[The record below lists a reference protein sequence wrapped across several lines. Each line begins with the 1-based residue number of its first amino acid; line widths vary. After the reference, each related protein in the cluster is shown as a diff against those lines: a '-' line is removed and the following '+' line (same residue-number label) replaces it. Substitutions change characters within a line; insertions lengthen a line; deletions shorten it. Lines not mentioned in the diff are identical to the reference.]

1 MSTLGD
7 SEDIW
12 PLSGNRLDSKYEKCR
27 NITEEIYKRINITF
41 QIKKLESEVR
51 SDLSDNSDQID
62 SNDLSNETDL
72 FACDKSDSISSS
84 TEAERPTVT
93 CEKYININNNEETK
107 MKKGGAVYK
116 RPRKRFRKRVK
127 KRQSKSAR
135 SDSEGSSDEAVPLSR
150 IVEVDSKCINSE
162 SPDNVMGVPN
172 IVILTR
178 DLKPKIQQEKKSLK
192 STPPHAKTQQS
203 PPAQKTKVIT
213 ASLPQKTEV
222 SPAPQQKV
230 TEVSP
235 ASQHKVTDISP
246 APLQTVTQISPAPQ
260 QKMTEI
266 SPAPLRQKEE
276 KGAGEWKNCTM
287 CSLSFRG
294 ERGLRRHM
302 TMSHILTD
310 EETNKSSKPEQRH
323 STITSG

>member
-1 MSTLGD
+1 MSALED
-7 SEDIW
+7 SKDIW
-12 PLSGNRLDSKYEKCR
+12 PVSGNRLDSKYEKCR

-41 QIKKLESEVR
+41 QIKKLESEVH
-51 SDLSDNSDQID
+51 SELSDNSDQID

-135 SDSEGSSDEAVPLSR
+135 SDSECSSDEAVPLSR
-150 IVEVDSKCINSE
+150 IVEVDSKCVNSE

-178 DLKPKIQQEKKSLK
+178 DLKPKIHQEKKSPK
-192 STPPHAKTQQS
+192 PIPPQIKNEDTS
-203 PPAQKTKVIT
+203 PPQKTELSP
-213 ASLPQKTEV
+213 APQRQTTEV
-222 SPAPQQKV
+222 SPAPLQKV
-230 TEVSP
+230 TDASP
-235 ASQHKVTDISP
+235 A
-246 APLQTVTQISPAPQ
+246 L
-260 QKMTEI
+260 
-266 SPAPLRQKEE
+266 LRQKEE
-276 KGAGEWKNCTM
+276 KGASEWKNCTM

-302 TMSHILTD
+302 TMSHILND
-310 EETNKSSKPEQRH
+310 EENKKSSKPEQRH

>member
-51 SDLSDNSDQID
+51 SDLSDN
-62 SNDLSNETDL
+62 
-72 FACDKSDSISSS
+72 
-84 TEAERPTVT
+84 
-93 CEKYININNNEETK
+93 
-107 MKKGGAVYK
+107 
-116 RPRKRFRKRVK
+116 RFRKRVK

-178 DLKPKIQQEKKSLK
+178 DLKPKIQQDKKSLK
-192 STPPHAKTQQS
+192 STPPQGKTQQS

-213 ASLPQKTEV
+213 ASPPQKTEV
-222 SPAPQQKV
+222 SPASQQKV

-323 STITSG
+323 STITS

>member
-41 QIKKLESEVR
+41 QIKKLESEVH

-107 MKKGGAVYK
+107 MKKGATTVYK

-150 IVEVDSKCINSE
+150 IIEVDSKCINSE

-178 DLKPKIQQEKKSLK
+178 DLKPKIQQEKKSPK
-192 STPPHAKTQQS
+192 SIPPQTKTEETS
-203 PPAQKTKVIT
+203 PPQKTERKPTPLQKMTEISP
-213 ASLPQKTEV
+213 ASLQKTEV
-222 SPAPQQKV
+222 SPAYNQNV
-230 TEVSP
+230 TEISP
-235 ASQHKVTDISP
+235 ASQQKVTDIS
-246 APLQTVTQISPAPQ
+246 A
-260 QKMTEI
+260 
-266 SPAPLRQKEE
+266 APLRQKEE
-276 KGAGEWKNCTM
+276 KGASEWKNCTM

-302 TMSHILTD
+302 TMSHILND
-310 EETNKSSKPEQRH
+310 EETKKSSKPEQRH